1 MPDCRV
7 TMRTNSKHA
16 LAIGMLNFA
25 KQSEEALLGYL
36 NGLNMR
42 DAVLNYH
49 QIHGLLYAMACSPE
63 PIKPSEW
70 FELIWLSDDPQ
81 FDDPLEARAF
91 YKLLVELFSSISREV
106 QQERYCPGGA
116 LNVASAT
123 ALADWCDGFLSGH
136 QYLENLWI
144 VALDDLGDEQ
154 LYERVEAT
162 LDWAI
167 AFVEGDIV
175 DWIVEDSDDVLLTDR
190 LRFEQLLDD
199 YRSVRLLWSDGSWQ
213 WDVEQ
218 QFVDMQPAARDDQC
232 PCGSGRLFK
241 NCCLH

>member
-1 MPDCRV
+1 
-7 TMRTNSKHA
+7 
-16 LAIGMLNFA
+16 MLNFA
-25 KQSEEALLGYL
+25 KHSEDALLGYL
-36 NGLNMR
+36 NVLSTR

-81 FDDPLEARAF
+81 FDDALEARTF
-91 YKLLVELFSSISREV
+91 YKLLVELFHSIDTDVRH
-106 QQERYCPGGA
+106 ERYRPGGA
-116 LNVASAT
+116 LKLESAS
-123 ALADWCDGFLSGH
+123 ALADWCDGFLAGH

-144 VALDDLGDEQ
+144 VALDDLNDDH
-154 LYERVEAT
+154 LYERVEAA
-162 LDWAI
+162 LDWAV

-175 DWIVEDSDDVLLTDR
+175 DWDVDDTDDVLVTER

-199 YRSVRLLWSDGSWQ
+199 YRAVHKLWGDGTWQ

-218 QFVDMQPAARDDQC
+218 QFVDMEPAARDDYC
-232 PCGSGRLFK
+232 PCGSGRVFK
-241 NCCLH
+241 QCCLH